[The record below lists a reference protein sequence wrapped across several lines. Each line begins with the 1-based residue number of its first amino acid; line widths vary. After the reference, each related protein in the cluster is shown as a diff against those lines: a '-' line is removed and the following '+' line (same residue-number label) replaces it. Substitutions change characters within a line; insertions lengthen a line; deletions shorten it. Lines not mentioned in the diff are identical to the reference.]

1 MNIIQD
7 FIPIGRRN
15 RPGRANPTLFITIHE
30 TGNTNRGANARAH
43 ANYLKGNDA
52 TNVPVSW
59 HYTVDDTETYQHL
72 PENEDAF
79 HAGDGSGNGNRQSIG
94 IEMCVNSDSNF
105 ERTIDRTAALVA
117 DICIR
122 RSVPIANI
130 RQHFDWNRKNCPQNI
145 RAGRPLSW
153 SDFLD
158 KVRANLKSWI
168 ENPAIPVPQT
178 PSVHTPSDWAR
189 EAWEWAVANKIT
201 DGTNPKGTPT
211 REQMIQLLFNYH
223 MFSQ

>member
-15 RPGRANPTLFITIHE
+15 RPSRNNPMLFITVHE
-30 TGNTNRGANARAH
+30 TGNTNRGANACAH

-52 TNVPVSW
+52 ANVPVSW

-79 HAGDGSGNGNRQSIG
+79 HAGDGSGNGNRQSIS
-94 IEMCVNSDSNF
+94 IEICVNSDGDFQSA
-105 ERTIDRTAALVA
+105 IDRAAWLVT

-122 RSVPIANI
+122 RNVPIANI
-130 RQHFDWNRKNCPQNI
+130 RQHFDWSRKNCPQNI

-153 SDFLD
+153 NAFLD
-158 KVRANLKSWI
+158 KVRANLKSWV
-168 ENPAIPVPQT
+168 ENPAIPILRHSNPNT
-178 PSVHTPSDWAR
+178 PSSWAR
-189 EAWEWAVANKIT
+189 KAWEWAVANKIT
-201 DGTNPKGTPT
+201 DGTNPQGIPT
-211 REQMIQLLFNYH
+211 REQMVQLLYNYH
-223 MFSQ
+223 EFTK